1 MNTAATAS
9 AVDSASS
16 IPLRQDATV
25 IGLVGLAHGTS
36 HFFHMLLAPLFPIF
50 ILEFGLSFAQVGLLT
65 TAFFVVSGV
74 GQAMAGFVVDRLG
87 ARPILFGALCIFA
100 VSALV
105 ASSAT
110 GMASLLA
117 AAVLAGLGNAS
128 FHPVDFTIMNQ
139 RVSAQRLVHSYCI
152 HCISGSL
159 GWAVAPAFL
168 LGVTTL
174 SNWRTAYIA
183 AALLALGVLLVL
195 VLNRQ
200 QIATSVIASHAG
212 NTPATGQKGLKSEG
226 DLAFIRLP
234 VVWWCFGFFLL
245 STMTVAVI
253 QSFSASILKALHGIS
268 FEAATMTLSAY
279 MLCAALGAV
288 VGGFVVGKAQRS
300 ERVVIGAMVAGGVL
314 LGLSATGWLGAAG
327 TVVVLAATG
336 FAVGVGGPSR
346 DMMIK
351 RATPKGATGRVYGMV
366 YSGLDVGFAVSPLV
380 FGLLMDRGHFA
391 ATLAGA
397 ALVLL
402 ASAGVAYSVG
412 RRTQE

>member
-1 MNTAATAS
+1 MNNAVVLASPSAA
-9 AVDSASS
+9 
-16 IPLRQDATV
+16 PLRQDATV

-65 TAFFVVSGV
+65 TVFFVVSGV
-74 GQAMAGFVVDRLG
+74 GQATAGFVVDRFG

-117 AAVLAGLGNAS
+117 AAALAGLGNAS

-139 RVSAQRLVHSYCI
+139 RVSAQRLGHAYSVHG
-152 HCISGSL
+152 ISGSL

-174 SNWRTAYIA
+174 SNWRTAYVA
-183 AALLALGVLLVL
+183 AALLALSVLLVL

-200 QIATSVIASHAG
+200 QIATNVIAAYAV
-212 NTPATGQKGLKSEG
+212 NTPATGQNGLKNE
-226 DLAFIRLP
+226 DNLAFMKLP

-314 LGLSATGWLGAAG
+314 LGLCATGWLGAGG

-351 RATPKGATGRVYGMV
+351 RATPKGATGRVYGTV
-366 YSGLDVGFAVSPLV
+366 YSGLDVGFAVSPLL
-380 FGLLMDRGHFA
+380 FGLLMDRGQYA
-391 ATLAGA
+391 ATMAGA

-402 ASAGVAYSVG
+402 ASALVAHGVG
-412 RRTQE
+412 RRSP